1 MFIFQIFS
9 YNKMDPIFENGKYQ
23 VIKSWSG
30 KVKTITSKDFH
41 SVFGSGQ
48 YNIPEG
54 ALVFQSSNVDCFWS
68 IGGAKY
74 KKTCT
79 LELLQLPGQNQ
90 FKINW

>member
-1 MFIFQIFS
+1 
-9 YNKMDPIFENGKYQ
+9 MDPIFENGKYQ

-74 KKTCT
+74 KKNLHIGTSPT
-79 LELLQLPGQNQ
+79 SWS
-90 FKINW
+90 KSV